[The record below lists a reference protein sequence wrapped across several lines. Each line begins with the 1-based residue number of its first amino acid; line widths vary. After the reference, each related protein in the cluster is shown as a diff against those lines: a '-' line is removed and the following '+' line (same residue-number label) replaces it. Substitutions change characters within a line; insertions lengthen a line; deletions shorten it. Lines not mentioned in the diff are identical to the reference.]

1 MPAAPGS
8 LYRAA
13 VHADQ
18 LIERM
23 RPVLARDPRVAVAW
37 LFGSAARGDMRA
49 ESDVDVGIV
58 FHRGVARAERS
69 LALADLASRLE
80 VATAP
85 HPVDVVALEDQG
97 HVFVHRALRDGR
109 RIVVNDE
116 ERRVDFESDALVW
129 YLDFKPTWD
138 LAANEQVDG
147 MRRWLKQYA
156 RP

>member
-1 MPAAPGS
+1 

-13 VHADQ
+13 VNADQ

-58 FHRGVARAERS
+58 FGRGVARAERS
-69 LALADLASRLE
+69 FALADLASRLE
-80 VATAP
+80 AATAP

-138 LAANEQVDG
+138 LAANEQVEG
-147 MRRWLKQYA
+147 MRRWLKQYV